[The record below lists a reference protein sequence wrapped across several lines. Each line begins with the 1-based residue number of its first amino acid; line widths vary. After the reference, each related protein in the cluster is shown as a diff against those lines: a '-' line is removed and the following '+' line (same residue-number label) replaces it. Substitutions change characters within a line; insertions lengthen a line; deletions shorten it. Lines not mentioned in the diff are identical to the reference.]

1 MPAKYADLLNE
12 LLPLYYSQFKDR
24 HRLLIHYLI
33 AEPSRRTAAVFQASG
48 PVLQKVVQM
57 IADYT
62 NDPGVRRQLGEL
74 RSGVRPYAER
84 DIRPVIDRVLQRTV
98 PPDIWPRLTV
108 DYDAIGSGTIAQ
120 AHLVR
125 IDAGETEERG
135 FIVKVKRPGLQG
147 AIEREMAMVESIA
160 TTAFTRKLLRD
171 VKTTL
176 HREMDL
182 SMEAR
187 EIAEAVEVYNQ
198 GRVTVAPTVPFIPPS
213 DSLVAV
219 SFVKGRTLDRI
230 NGKLDEILEL
240 LDPDADRVNFSIARH
255 YVANLL
261 ATEGEAI
268 YELIQV
274 WFREAIFESGFFHG
288 DLHSGNVFL
297 DIDEE
302 DAAFERRFSG
312 NHLVTLIDFG
322 NAGRF
327 T

>member
-1 MPAKYADLLNE
+1 M
-12 LLPLYYSQFKDR
+12 
-24 HRLLIHYLI
+24 
-33 AEPSRRTAAVFQASG
+33 
-48 PVLQKVVQM
+48 
-57 IADYT
+57 
-62 NDPGVRRQLGEL
+62 
-74 RSGVRPYAER
+74 
-84 DIRPVIDRVLQRTV
+84 
-98 PPDIWPRLTV
+98 
-108 DYDAIGSGTIAQ
+108 
-120 AHLVR
+120 
-125 IDAGETEERG
+125 
-135 FIVKVKRPGLQG
+135 VK
-147 AIEREMAMVESIA
+147 
-160 TTAFTRKLLRD
+160 
-171 VKTTL
+171 
-176 HREMDL
+176 
-182 SMEAR
+182 
-187 EIAEAVEVYNQ
+187 
-198 GRVTVAPTVPFIPPS
+198 
-213 DSLVAV
+213 
-219 SFVKGRTLDRI
+219 
-230 NGKLDEILEL
+230 KLDEILEL